1 MRKRSKYRPKPVYV
15 NAIERA
21 LESVSPLAADHAG
34 YLSELKIKNH
44 LAMQALTR
52 GEAEKRDMDL
62 LIAMAN
68 IMEAFRLMEICT
80 PLADEIAQGRRALI
94 DIAVRAVSK
103 LKFLATGPEIVALNT
118 LMELHDELIPHITV
132 VQMERGIALA
142 KQIIQKGHATVLPD
156 VEEVME
162 LMK

>member
-1 MRKRSKYRPKPVYV
+1 MRKRSKYRPKPVNF
-15 NAIERA
+15 NAIEHA
-21 LESVSPLAADHAG
+21 LESVSPLPTYHANH
-34 YLSELKIKNH
+34 LSELKIRNH
-44 LAMQALTR
+44 LAMQALTK
-52 GEAEKRDMDL
+52 GEATKRDMDV
-62 LIAMAN
+62 LIAMEN
-68 IMEAFRLMEICT
+68 IMDAFRRMEICT

-132 VQMERGIALA
+132 TQMEQGIALA
-142 KQIIQKGHATVLPD
+142 KRIIQKGHATVLPD
-156 VEEVME
+156 VEQVME